1 MSDGEDVVIRLR
13 PHGRVLLV
21 PVLVLLLTM
30 AAVGFAAA
38 RVPAGDAQP
47 VLRGLVAVLALL
59 VLLRGCAWPFLRWR
73 TTTLTITDRRIR
85 TRHGVVRSRTR
96 DVPLWRVADVVVER
110 SVLQRLTGTGTL
122 LVDTTGE
129 RGGLVVRDV
138 PRVHDVA
145 DRLGDL
151 LDELDLRQPD
161 DLDEREPA

>member
-21 PVLVLLLTM
+21 PVLVLLATM
-30 AAVGFAAA
+30 GAAGFAAA
-38 RVPAGDAQP
+38 RVPAGDGQP
-47 VLRGLVAVLALL
+47 ALRALVAAVALL
-59 VLLRGCAWPFLRWR
+59 VLLRGCVLPFLRWR

-85 TRHGVVRSRTR
+85 TRHGIVRSRTR

-110 SVLQRLTGTGTL
+110 SLLQRLTGTGTL
-122 LVDTTGE
+122 LVDTAGE

-138 PRVHDVA
+138 PGVHAVA

-151 LDELDLRQPD
+151 LD
-161 DLDEREPA
+161 DLDPLDAEEREPA